1 MTVASHHT
9 KGAFIMWP
17 RKKKPKPEPEPI
29 KVDLTPQTL
38 AEKHCVNWPQ
48 QQEITITYQLN
59 DVTHTKQK
67 MPVDYVDTGMSQKLI
82 NFIELNEDGT
92 KHVYIFSMKVN
103 RIVSIELGPWFTPR
117 IRKED
122 G

>member
-17 RKKKPKPEPEPI
+17 RKKKPEPEPAPEQVP
-29 KVDLTPQTL
+29 KTL

-67 MPVDYVDTGMSQKLI
+67 MPVDYVDAGRYQKLI

-92 KHVYIFSMKVN
+92 KHIYIFSMKVS
-103 RIVSIELGPWFTPR
+103 RIVSIESGPWFTPR